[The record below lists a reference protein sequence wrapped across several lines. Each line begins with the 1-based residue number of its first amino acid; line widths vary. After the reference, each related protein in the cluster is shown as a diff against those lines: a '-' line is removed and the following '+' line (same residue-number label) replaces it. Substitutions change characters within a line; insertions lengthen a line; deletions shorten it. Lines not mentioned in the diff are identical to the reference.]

1 MTFCCSSCAITYTVK
16 ENTPRHNLSA
26 VKKMKIYFTEKK
38 SFFFTASVISNSCYL
53 EAVNLIKYHKLKA
66 DVLHLIATHVSI
78 ITWITPF
85 LFL

>member
-1 MTFCCSSCAITYTVK
+1 
-16 ENTPRHNLSA
+16 
-26 VKKMKIYFTEKK
+26 MKIYFTK
-38 SFFFTASVISNSCYL
+38 SSSYLLHNKNPLIFNFTFVISNSCYL

-85 LFL
+85 

>member
-1 MTFCCSSCAITYTVK
+1 MTFCCSSCAITHTVK
-16 ENTPRHNLSA
+16 TLLLKKENIFHE
-26 VKKMKIYFTEKK
+26 KI
-38 SFFFTASVISNSCYL
+38 FFFTASVISNSCYL

-85 LFL
+85 

>member
-1 MTFCCSSCAITYTVK
+1 MTFYCSSCAITDTVK
-16 ENTPRHNLSA
+16 ECNKNENIFHESKFIFIT
-26 VKKMKIYFTEKK
+26 
-38 SFFFTASVISNSCYL
+38 SVISNSCYL

-85 LFL
+85 

>member
-1 MTFCCSSCAITYTVK
+1 MTFYCSSCAITYTTVK
-16 ENTPRHNLSA
+16 YCNKNENIFHESKFIFIIIFN
-26 VKKMKIYFTEKK
+26 FT
-38 SFFFTASVISNSCYL
+38 FVISNSCYL

-85 LFL
+85 